1 MDRPRDGGCGGGGG
15 GAAKSKERMT
25 AGHAVPRTE
34 EDAVRTGLTG
44 RRS

>member
-1 MDRPRDGGCGGGGG
+1 MDGPRDGACSGE
-15 GAAKSKERMT
+15 GAAKSKPRVT